1 MRPSIAALKWHLCSF
16 ANRRSCVSETRTS
29 ILSFGR
35 DRIQRMEQNR
45 GRLDSLL
52 ISDSSST
59 TMKVCFFNIFPLRL
73 SAMDSFQSY
82 VWYCMLVR
90 SMYIRPILQLHLR
103 LDCLEN
109 KDMKVGVEGG
119 GGGSLCLSPFRAKQK
134 KGGKEVEREIER
146 KKVGD

>member
-1 MRPSIAALKWHLCSF
+1 
-16 ANRRSCVSETRTS
+16 
-29 ILSFGR
+29 
-35 DRIQRMEQNR
+35 
-45 GRLDSLL
+45 
-52 ISDSSST
+52 
-59 TMKVCFFNIFPLRL
+59 
-73 SAMDSFQSY
+73 MDSFQSY